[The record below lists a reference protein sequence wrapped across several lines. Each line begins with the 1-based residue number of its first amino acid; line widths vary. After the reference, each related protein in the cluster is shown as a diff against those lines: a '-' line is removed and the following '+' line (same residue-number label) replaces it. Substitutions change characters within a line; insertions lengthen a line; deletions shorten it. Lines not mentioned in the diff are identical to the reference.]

1 MATLIEEYN
10 TPEIAFKAIREEIGG
25 DLLSIADAEFKKNGE
40 FMSGNASDKYY
51 WYKNWLSNYKSGD
64 VKTDGSI
71 TDQDPNLITED
82 VEVGGQ
88 GGNKDILLNIHGF
101 LLDNKLIEG
110 DYDKW
115 LPTVT
120 PEIKYNI
127 HGLLK
132 DNGLI
137 NKDSKFNDWQKSSFG
152 TIDKV
157 DITEEDAY
165 DENPK
170 TFMNIPLNKKGLI
183 TASAL
188 DANSNYNFEDN
199 EDWNKKVVAMVKAGT
214 HAYNPDTREL
224 IKLEDNV
231 RSSADLAVAK
241 KENKV
246 EGDNFETNRLN
257 VEQQIDNIYNNP
269 PELPNGDVDIDALN
283 LAISEIDS
291 DSEFVQFNDNSLD
304 QQLEFQR
311 AEEIEYIN
319 NIFTEIETLRSEG
332 VGRTAPDTRQDRID
346 LLKKNEEKLR
356 NLAKKANISD
366 EDFNKYFGKDFDPEE
381 DDYFLLTDSAERNLQ
396 LNKRLSNLTKGKTG
410 LISNS
415 GLQELLLTG
424 LQGKG
429 YTIEDLNDYEKK
441 KEADKKLY
449 EEWKNGTKELS
460 TEELSRISTIT
471 PGAKEYVKKFL
482 PNIDQAQGDL
492 FAQTLNTVTSK
503 DPQFKQIQRSVRE
516 QVQDESE
523 LEMDRLREKYNLN
536 SQEGLE
542 LAQDDLRDWW
552 NRTYQEKLQ
561 NNTEAKKLFQQYSL
575 AVGSNMGDFNL
586 NLDRSKN
593 SDLAWVDEQFKKYGK
608 KPDSWEGQ
616 WQQGKAKI
624 LETFLKLSPGVDEV
638 FQKFQLTANNA
649 VLNTRDK
656 VVDSLKGIDNNLTLG
671 EARKNNKFLDQY
683 LVLNDLGWLD
693 SDKVGEYRERK
704 EMRLENVEQRAIN
717 NFEQLTQAMADQAIF
732 KSYAN
737 DAAFGISEG
746 FSFEGLLGTVSQG
759 VEQIPHMLPSILG
772 GVSLA
777 AGVATGNPALMT
789 FGYTASAIGAGYQ
802 GMQSYGS
809 AFMDAVERKMA
820 SDPKYAGK
828 QLTGEEFIEALK
840 TTKYDIDTGVFSA
853 PALSGASVMTTE
865 FLSDVIGGKLGGG
878 VAKSLIKK
886 PIVAKLMSN
895 TFGNYLAKATYGLA
909 AAELGSTKE
918 YLTEGFQSYLEQ
930 GFTNMTAG
938 QASPFT
944 TNIDTDQMLM
954 EAAMGKKTGYMFGG
968 GVAIGGLA
976 GSAKYSGINSV
987 LVGSYNDRAMNIA
1000 KNIDMTKGSKTFKT
1014 SENAF
1019 LQLQQEIMDDKNL
1032 TDDQKMASVLDLNDT
1047 RNAGLII
1054 PQGIT
1059 GKSKLELI
1067 ELLKE
1072 KAQLNRKIKAVDDSD
1087 ISDQDIKRRAEV
1099 SKRIKQLASGEV
1111 VSAELD
1117 LEENISNVRNI
1128 INKASKGKIKLI
1140 DLQDQKAVNKF
1151 VKENKLKVKLSG
1163 NEGSILQNTET
1174 GEQTIVINRDQA
1186 LKGDAVNVAGHE
1198 FLHAVLFETINR
1210 SPETALNLGN
1220 ALDGYLVNLSD
1231 DQIAN
1236 SKYKEKLE
1244 RYKDN
1249 PDSIT
1254 AEEKLTLFSDA
1265 LATGDIQFDENVFT
1279 QLGDQIRRFL
1289 QSMGINVKFNTGRDV
1304 YNFIKDFN
1312 DSVSKGELNV
1322 AQENLLEGRAEGE
1335 LVAEVKTEA
1344 EAANIVDKASKSEV
1358 KNIDKLATQYQE
1370 DPASADIESLI
1381 QQYRNLA
1388 LKALGY
1394 DIGKGDVKAKEAV
1407 SFVDKYFNSVLNRWD
1422 PAKGKLSTHITANI
1436 KPKRQGFYESE
1447 IGKKAKTTSIDDARA
1462 QQVADTE
1469 QTVEFDEKEKQ
1480 DTGRKKVYA
1489 SQTDQVGDL
1498 DTAETKAVIKD
1509 EVSKDILLAANKG
1522 KNAADTARD
1531 IANESKKNY
1540 FKRLRKDI
1548 GTFAS
1553 QKYKDFVN
1561 SLDKNFIKSLP
1572 VAIIKRRFGKLFGI
1586 KQTGTTPTKQT
1597 SKTGKPS
1604 YFNKPVYNV
1613 PKVTAQGLQD
1623 FKDYFLGGEKRQQSL
1638 YNILATDFALESIQ
1652 ELMADKSFMKKL
1664 DTALG
1669 EDAITAKEFMQNIEN
1684 KLDSRTVENTSFD
1697 TVKASL
1703 SDQTIDSD
1711 ETIDPVEETI
1721 KTKKYLNIAND
1732 KNSRDNTTGV
1742 VIKTI
1747 QIQKGKRTDKE
1758 GNIIEKK
1765 ANANKTY
1772 GIFDEGATL
1781 QKDVA
1786 IVKKPTKE
1794 NPNPNPETQGEGRNR
1809 ILNNFLNK
1817 YPQYRDMVKKATS
1830 GGITLSMFQTTQEF
1844 ENQID
1849 KQKSKQKTSKRKPYN
1864 FKNRLTKAFVDFFT
1878 KDNAKFKSEQLQNL
1892 KAYIDYWKDVATYLQ
1907 ANPKDAWFFGRAIA
1921 DAAAGGQS
1929 GFLRYSALIGF
1940 YPTNT
1945 KGLADFLSK
1954 VVEEHGYP
1962 QADLNESML
1971 AAAMANDLF
1980 GMSKI
1985 ANQAFLQGSLLDT
1998 DDTLVNELYQ
2008 TNQTQGFYDITSGL
2022 IIEGKLDWLPPGLAA
2037 WGRFAA
2043 SGINPNLYKSTFNGK
2058 TIAEIFGVNVSN
2070 KLKTSANVIA
2080 LQNKAI
2086 IAILTGTSKRAAVAR
2101 FNVDM
2106 KLIPAKNKQSKAL
2119 TKQYAPKLPE
2129 NVTTEKKVEIL
2140 NNYDKTIIKA
2150 SKSLIKPKGI
2160 SVFDFDDTLAKT
2172 KEKVIVT
2179 KANGSVVEISA
2190 AKFAEQALDL
2200 EAAGAKFNF
2209 DNFENV
2215 SKGTQKGPLADLAL
2229 RRQGKF
2235 GSKDIFVLTARPQI
2249 AATGI
2254 KTFLD
2259 GIGLNI
2265 PLKNITGLENGSPQ
2279 AKADWV
2285 ISKTA
2290 EGYNDFYFADDAI
2303 GNVKAV
2309 KEILDQVDVK
2319 SDVQL
2324 VKASKG
2330 ETFDKVMNDIIE
2342 DSTGIKSEAE
2352 YSKARAQT
2360 VGAKK
2365 GRFTFFTTPSAEDFV
2380 GLIYKFLGK
2389 GKVGDAQLK
2398 FFQDNLID
2406 PYNRAEQAVT
2416 RAKIS
2421 AANDFKALK
2430 KSLKTLPKSL
2440 SKQTGIGGFTFG
2452 QAARVAV
2459 WTRQGMEVPGLSKR
2473 DAKELNGF
2481 VSNNAEL
2488 DVFVDELIN
2497 IQKGKPYPK
2506 PGQNWLAGN
2515 ITSDIVNE
2523 INKVN
2528 RKEYMQVFNENLD
2541 IIFSDKVMNKLE
2553 AAYGPRYVEAL
2564 RDMFRRMKSG
2574 SNRPVGNSRIVDGL
2588 LNWLNN
2594 SVGAIMFLNT
2604 RTAVL
2609 QTISSVNFIN
2619 FGNNNIIA
2627 AGKAFANQKQYWKD
2641 FMTLMN
2647 SPYLVERRDGLK
2659 INVSESEIAD
2669 AVSESSNKP
2678 KAFLNL
2684 LLSKGFVLTRIADSF
2699 AIAAGGSTFYR
2710 NQIKAYMKSG
2720 MDQATAEK
2728 QAFDDFYAVAETSQ
2742 QSSNPSK
2749 ISQQQASGAGR
2760 VILAFANTPMQYA
2773 RIIKR
2778 ATQDLI
2784 AGRGDWKTNVS
2795 KIVYYGAMQNLIFNA
2810 LQTALFALAFGE
2822 EDEEQEDKT
2831 GRIANGMAD
2840 SLLRGLGIQGAAVVA
2855 IKDALITIYKQANK
2869 EKGSPEFRKAIADL
2883 FGFSPPLDSKVRK
2896 LNSGLNT
2903 LSWERE
2909 KMSQEGFNLNNPA
2922 YLAYAQVLAGLT
2934 NIPLDRAIQ
2943 KINNLRAATSDS
2955 SAKWQKVALLMGWST
2970 WDLGL
2975 PYYGVEDKEV
2985 QTPKTIL
2992 RDKVL
2997 KMKKET
3003 STKEQKEILLEL
3015 GLTKQE
3021 IKALKYENERI
3032 KKIIELQK

>member
-1 MATLIEEYN
+1 MATNEELLSQLGYDDWN
-10 TPEIAFKAIREEIGG
+10 IALQAKLDEIGPN
-25 DLLSIADAEFKKNGE
+25 LSTSAEKEWQEAWGNDKNQKPE
-40 FMSGNASDKYY
+40 DKYY
-51 WYKNWLSNYKSGD
+51 FMNNWLSNYKEGS
-64 VKTDGSI
+64 VRSDGSI
-71 TDQDPNLITED
+71 EEASQDVA
-82 VEVGGQ
+82 VEK
-88 GGNKDILLNIHGF
+88 GNKDKLINIHG
-101 LLDNKLIEG
+101 LLTHEKLTDK
-110 DYDKW
+110 DYDEW
-115 LPTVT
+115 LKSIT
-120 PEIKYNI
+120 PEKKFNI

-132 DNGLI
+132 HENLI
-137 NKDSKFNDWQKSSFG
+137 DIGFNEWQESTFG
-152 TIDKV
+152 TVDNV
-157 DITEEDAY
+157 DILDTDEY
-165 DENPK
+165 DENSQDFK
-170 TFMNIPLNKKGLI
+170 TIGGQTFKLNKDGLL

-188 DANSNYNFEDN
+188 NASDEFIGVEDSSIAEN
-199 EDWNKKVVAMVKAGT
+199 EKWNEEVLAKVKAGT
-214 HAYNPDTREL
+214 HAYDPKTQK
-224 IKLEDNV
+224 IIPLETPLQP
-231 RSSADLAVAK
+231 SLS
-241 KENKV
+241 KEERNIAS
-246 EGDNFETNRLN
+246 DNFEQNRLD
-257 VEQQIDNIYNNP
+257 VEQQVKNLMNQP
-269 PELPNGDVDIDALN
+269 PEDENGNIDYNALDAQ
-283 LAISEIDS
+283 LKEIDMTS
-291 DSEFVQFNDNSLD
+291 TFVEFNDQDIEQELLETRSLYTED
-304 QQLEFQR
+304 
-311 AEEIEYIN
+311 IKT
-319 NIFTEIETLRSEG
+319 IFSQIKDLQTEGT
-332 VGRTAPDTRQDRID
+332 GRGTKDTRQDRIN
-346 LLKKNEEKLR
+346 LIKKYEQQLREYAEKS
-356 NLAKKANISD
+356 NISE
-366 EDFNKYFGKDFDPEE
+366 EDFNEYFGREFDPEQ
-381 DDYFLLTDSAERNLQ
+381 DDYFFATDEMDKDKQ
-396 LNKRLSNLTKGKTG
+396 LNDRLSKLKGLEG
-410 LISNS
+410 
-415 GLQELLLTG
+415 LLLDG
-424 LQGKG
+424 IESEG
-429 YTIEDLNDYEKK
+429 YTVEDLDDFEERKAKNEKK
-441 KEADKKLY
+441 YLD
-449 EEWKNGTKELS
+449 WKDGKIELS
-460 TEELSRISTIT
+460 TQELSKIARIT

-482 PNIDQAQGDL
+482 PDVEDAKDNV
-492 FAQTLNTVTSK
+492 FETTLNTITQK
-503 DPQFKQIQRSVRE
+503 DPQFIQIQKNIE
-516 QVQDESE
+516 KELQKESE
-523 LEMDRLREKYNLN
+523 AEMDKIKEKYNLN
-536 SQEGLE
+536 TQKGLE
-542 LAQDDLRDWW
+542 LAQDNLKDWY
-552 NRTYQEKLQ
+552 NKTYQDKIQ
-561 NNTEAKKLFQQYSL
+561 NNPEAKKLFQQYSL
-575 AVGSNMGDFNL
+575 SVGANMGEFNQRV
-586 NLDRSKN
+586 DRSK
-593 SDLAWVDEQFKKYGK
+593 DWRLKWVDDQFKKYGK
-608 KPDSWEGQ
+608 DTDTWEGQ
-616 WQQGKAKI
+616 VNQGRAKI
-624 LETFLKLSPGVDEV
+624 LEYIAKTPSTVKNWWNEY
-638 FQKFQLTANNA
+638 QLG
-649 VLNTRDK
+649 LN
-656 VVDSLKGIDNNLTLG
+656 NNLIKSRDRVVKSMKGLDDDMTLG
-671 EARKNNKFLDQY
+671 EARKLNED
-683 LVLNDLGWLD
+683 LNDQLIYNDWIWTD
-693 SDKVGEYRERK
+693 NETVGDYRKRK
-704 EMRLENVEQRAIN
+704 QERLENVEDRAVT
-717 NFEQLTQAMADQAIF
+717 NFVEMTEAYADNMVF
-732 KSYAN
+732 KNYENEAS
-737 DAAFGISEG
+737 FWSLEG
-746 FSFEGLLGTVSQG
+746 FMGTLAEGVNQA
-759 VEQIPHMLPSILG
+759 PHMIPSMAG
-772 GVSLA
+772 GITMA
-777 AGVATGNPALMT
+777 AGVASSNPTLIYTGYAL
-789 FGYTASAIGAGYQ
+789 AAAGAGVQ
-802 GMQSYGS
+802 GAMSYGS
-809 AFMDAVERKMA
+809 SFMEAVERKMA
-820 SDPKYAGK
+820 SDPEYAGREI
-828 QLTGEEFIEALK
+828 TGEEFVEALK
-840 TTKYDIDTGVFSA
+840 TTRYDIDTGLFSA
-853 PALSGASVMTTE
+853 PAGAAYSVMATE
-865 FLSDVIGGKLGGG
+865 FLSDVVGGQVGGG
-878 VAKSLIKK
+878 FAKWAVKNPLVTKM
-886 PIVAKLMSN
+886 MSN
-895 TFGNYLAKATYGLA
+895 TFGNYLAIAGYGFGSMKA
-909 AAELGSTKE
+909 GSYKE

-930 GFTNMTAG
+930 GFTNAAAG
-938 QASPFT
+938 ESSPFT
-944 TNIDTDQMLM
+944 TNIDLDQVLM
-954 EAAMGKKTGYMFGG
+954 EARMGAKTGYLFGG
-968 GVAIGGLA
+968 GTAIGGVA
-976 GSAKYSGINSV
+976 GSAKRSGLNSV

-1099 SKRIKQLASGEV
+1099 STRIKELASGEV

-1128 INKASKGKIKLI
+1128 INKASKGKIKLV

-1151 VKENKLKVKLSG
+1151 VKDNKLKVKLSG

-1186 LKGDAVNVAGHE
+1186 LKGNAVNVAGHE
-1198 FLHAVLFETINR
+1198 FLHAVLFETINQ

-1244 RYKDN
+1244 RYKDD

-1289 QSMGINVKFNTGRDV
+1289 QSMGVNVKFNTGRDV

-1344 EAANIVDKASKSEV
+1344 EAANIVDKASKAEV
-1358 KNIDKLATQYQE
+1358 NNIDELATQYQE
-1370 DPASADIESLI
+1370 DPASADIENLI
-1381 QQYRNLA
+1381 QQYRNLS

-1394 DIGKGDVKAKEAV
+1394 DIGKGDVKAQEAV
-1407 SFVDKYFNSVLNRWD
+1407 SFVDKYFNSILNRWD

-1436 KPKRQGFYESE
+1436 KPKRQEFYESE
-1447 IGKKAKTTSIDDARA
+1447 IGKKATTTSIDDARA

-1498 DTAETKAVIKD
+1498 DTAETKAIIKD

-1572 VAIIKRRFGKLFGI
+1572 VATIKRRFGKLFGI

-1652 ELMADKSFMKKL
+1652 ELMADKAFMKKL
-1664 DTALG
+1664 DTAL
-1669 EDAITAKEFMQNIEN
+1669 DNSAITAQEFMQNIEN
-1684 KLDSRTVENTSFD
+1684 KLDGRSVENTSFD
-1697 TVKASL
+1697 TVKASKGETVGL
-1703 SDQTIDSD
+1703 VKTKGRSKIKDKIDTYRGQVSEVKTTKKSPNIAVETKDMIKKGKPNLKTFNDFGAPASEISTSYGDQTVGEARDMIGN
-1711 ETIDPVEETI
+1711 TFI
-1721 KTKKYLNIAND
+1721 D
-1732 KNSRDNTTGV
+1732 KNPQLRS
-1742 VIKTI
+1742 
-1747 QIQKGKRTDKE
+1747 
-1758 GNIIEKK
+1758 
-1765 ANANKTY
+1765 
-1772 GIFDEGATL
+1772 
-1781 QKDVA
+1781 
-1786 IVKKPTKE
+1786 
-1794 NPNPNPETQGEGRNR
+1794 
-1809 ILNNFLNK
+1809 IL
-1817 YPQYRDMVKKATS
+1817 
-1830 GGITLSMFQTTQEF
+1830 
-1844 ENQID
+1844 
-1849 KQKSKQKTSKRKPYN
+1849 KTSTTVNSQSLFGTTEEFDRRIPSKGVTQLRAKRYPYN
-1864 FKNRLTKAFVDFFT
+1864 QNKKFSRKVYDFITGERSKFKNQQA
-1878 KDNAKFKSEQLQNL
+1878 QNK
-1892 KAYIDYWKDVATYLQ
+1892 KAYIEFWMAVQDHLQ
-1907 ANPKDAWFFGRAIA
+1907 QYPQDAWFFGELISDVARA
-1921 DAAAGGQS
+1921 GQNS
-1929 GFLRYSALIGF
+1929 ILRYAATMGF
-1940 YPTNT
+1940 FPVDINGNPVFNKDVT
-1945 KGLADFLSK
+1945 
-1954 VVEEHGYP
+1954 EEHTYP
-1962 QADLNESML
+1962 QVDLNESML
-1971 AAAMANDLF
+1971 AAAIKGKIDLMAPVVIDAY
-1980 GMSKI
+1980 M
-1985 ANQAFLQGSLLDT
+1985 QGSLLDL
-1998 DDTLVNELYQ
+1998 DEALLKPFKDSMSEN
-2008 TNQTQGFYDITSGL
+2008 FYEITVGL
-2022 IIEGKLDWLPPGLAA
+2022 IAEGKLNLIPGM
-2037 WGRFAA
+2037 A
-2043 SGINPNLYKSTFNGK
+2043 SVIRMAEAGINLNLYESTYTGQ
-2058 TIAEIFGVNVSN
+2058 TIAEYFGVGVDN
-2070 KLKTSANVIA
+2070 KFKTSANVIA

-2106 KLIPAKNKQSKAL
+2106 KLIPAKNKQNKAL

-2140 NNYDKTIIKA
+2140 NNYDTTIIKA

-2190 AKFAEQALDL
+2190 AKFAEQASELQ
-2200 EAAGAKFNF
+2200 EAGATFNF

-2215 SKGTQKGPLADLAL
+2215 GKGTQKGPLADLAL

-2249 AATGI
+2249 AAADI

-2259 GIGLNI
+2259 GIGLNL

-2330 ETFDKVMNDIIE
+2330 ETFDKVMNDILE

-2352 YSKARAQT
+2352 FSKARAQT

-2365 GRFTFFTTPSAEDFV
+2365 GKFKFFTTPSAEDFV

-2389 GKVGDAQLK
+2389 GKVGDAQFQ

-2430 KSLKTLPKSL
+2430 NSLKTLPKSL

-2473 DAKELNGF
+2473 DAKELNDF

-2528 RKEYMQVFNENLD
+2528 RKEYMQEFNENLD

-2604 RTAVL
+2604 RSAVL
-2609 QTISSVNFIN
+2609 QTISAVNFIN
-2619 FGNNNIIA
+2619 FGNNNLIA

-2641 FMTLMN
+2641 FMTLFN

-2684 LLSKGFVLTRIADSF
+2684 LLSKGFVLTRFADSF

-2710 NQIKAYMKSG
+2710 NQVKAYMESG

-2728 QAFDDFYAVAETSQ
+2728 QAFDDFYAIAETSQ

-2778 ATQDLI
+2778 ASQDLI

-2810 LQTALFALAFGE
+2810 LQTALFSLAFGE
-2822 EDEEQEDKT
+2822 EDEEKEDKT

-2840 SLLRGLGIQGAAVVA
+2840 SLLRGLGIQGALVA
-2855 IKDALITIYKQANK
+2855 ATKDALITIYKQANK
-2869 EKGSPEFRKAIADL
+2869 EKGAPEFRKAISDL

-2943 KINNLRAATSDS
+2943 KINNLRAVTSDS

-2985 QTPKTIL
+2985 QTPQTIL
-2992 RDKVL
+2992 RDKVN

-3003 STKEQKEILLEL
+3003 STKEQKDILLEL

>member
-1 MATLIEEYN
+1 MATNEELLSQLGYDDWN
-10 TPEIAFKAIREEIGG
+10 IALQAKLDEIGPNLSTSAEKQWQKTWG
-25 DLLSIADAEFKKNGE
+25 DDKNQKPE
-40 FMSGNASDKYY
+40 DKYY
-51 WYKNWLSNYKSGD
+51 FMNNWLSNYKEGS
-64 VKTDGSI
+64 VRSDGSI
-71 TDQDPNLITED
+71 EEASQDVA
-82 VEVGGQ
+82 VEK
-88 GGNKDILLNIHGF
+88 GNKDKLINIHG
-101 LLDNKLIEG
+101 LLTHEKLI
-110 DYDKW
+110 DKNYDEW
-115 LPTVT
+115 LKSIT
-120 PEIKYNI
+120 PEKKFNI

-132 DNGLI
+132 HEGLI
-137 NKDSKFNDWQKSSFG
+137 DIGFNEWQESTFG
-152 TIDKV
+152 TV
-157 DITEEDAY
+157 DNVNVLDVDEY
-165 DENPK
+165 DENAEDFK
-170 TFMNIPLNKKGLI
+170 TIGGQTFKLNKDGLL

-188 DANSNYNFEDN
+188 NASDEFIGVEGATIADN
-199 EDWNKKVVAMVKAGT
+199 EKWNEEVLAKVKAGT
-214 HAYNPDTREL
+214 HAYDPKTQK
-224 IKLEDNV
+224 IIPLEKPLQPSLSKQERNIA
-231 RSSADLAVAK
+231 S
-241 KENKV
+241 
-246 EGDNFETNRLN
+246 DNFEQNRLN
-257 VEQQIDNIYNNP
+257 VEQQVKNLMNQP
-269 PELPNGDVDIDALN
+269 PEDKNGNVDYSALDAQLK
-283 LAISEIDS
+283 EIDMTS
-291 DSEFVQFNDNSLD
+291 TFVEFNDQDIEQELLETRSLYTED
-304 QQLEFQR
+304 
-311 AEEIEYIN
+311 IKT
-319 NIFTEIETLRSEG
+319 IFSQIKELRTKG
-332 VGRTAPDTRQDRID
+332 TGRGTKDTRQDRIN
-346 LLKKNEEKLR
+346 LIKKHEEQLR
-356 NLAKKANISD
+356 EYAEKANINE
-366 EDFNKYFGKDFDPEE
+366 EDFNEYFGREFDPEQ
-381 DDYFLLTDSAERNLQ
+381 DDYFFATDEMDKNKQ
-396 LNKRLSNLTKGKTG
+396 LNDRLSKLKGLEG
-410 LISNS
+410 
-415 GLQELLLTG
+415 LLLDG
-424 LQGKG
+424 IESEG
-429 YTIEDLNDYEKK
+429 YTVEDLDDFEERKANNEKK
-441 KEADKKLY
+441 YLD
-449 EEWKNGTKELS
+449 WKDGKIELS
-460 TEELSRISTIT
+460 TQELSKIARIT

-482 PNIDQAQGDL
+482 PNVEDAEDNV
-492 FAQTLNTVTSK
+492 FETTLNTITQK
-503 DPQFKQIQRSVRE
+503 DPQFIQIQKNIE
-516 QVQDESE
+516 KELQKDSE
-523 LEMDRLREKYNLN
+523 AEMDKIKEKYNLN
-536 SQEGLE
+536 TQKGLE
-542 LAQDDLRDWW
+542 LAQDDLKDWY
-552 NRTYQEKLQ
+552 NKTYQNKIQ
-561 NNTEAKKLFQQYSL
+561 NNPEAKKLFQQYSL
-575 AVGSNMGDFNL
+575 SVGANMGEFNQRV
-586 NLDRSKN
+586 DRSK
-593 SDLAWVDEQFKKYGK
+593 DWRLKWVDDQFKKYGK
-608 KPDSWEGQ
+608 DTDTWEGQ
-616 WQQGKAKI
+616 FNQGRAKI
-624 LETFLKLSPGVDEV
+624 LEYVAKTPSTVKNWWNEY
-638 FQKFQLTANNA
+638 QLGLNNN
-649 VLNTRDK
+649 LIKSRDK
-656 VVDSLKGIDNNLTLG
+656 VIKSMKGLDNDMTLG
-671 EARKNNKFLDQY
+671 EARKLNKD
-683 LVLNDLGWLD
+683 LNDQLIYNDWVWTD
-693 SDKVGEYRERK
+693 SETVGDYRKRK
-704 EMRLENVEQRAIN
+704 QERLENVEDRAIT
-717 NFEQLTQAMADQAIF
+717 NFIEMTEAYADNMVF
-732 KSYAN
+732 KNYENEAS
-737 DAAFGISEG
+737 FFSLEG
-746 FSFEGLLGTVSQG
+746 FMGTLAEGVNQA
-759 VEQIPHMLPSILG
+759 PHMIPSMAG
-772 GVSLA
+772 GITIA
-777 AGVATGNPALMT
+777 AGVASSNPALIYT
-789 FGYTASAIGAGYQ
+789 GYGLAAAGAGVQ
-802 GMQSYGS
+802 GAMSYGS
-809 AFMDAVERKMA
+809 SFMEAVERKMA
-820 SDPKYAGK
+820 SDPEYAGREI
-828 QLTGEEFIEALK
+828 TGEEFVEALK
-840 TTKYDIDTGVFSA
+840 TTRYDIDTGLFSA
-853 PALSGASVMTTE
+853 PAGAAYSVMTTE
-865 FLSDVIGGKLGGG
+865 FLSDVIGGQIGGS
-878 VAKSLIKK
+878 VAKWAVKNPLVTKM
-886 PIVAKLMSN
+886 MSN
-895 TFGNYLAKATYGLA
+895 TFGNYLAIAGYGL
-909 AAELGSTKE
+909 GSMKAGSYKE

-930 GFTNMTAG
+930 GFTNAAAG
-938 QASPFT
+938 ESSPFT
-944 TNIDTDQMLM
+944 TNIDLDQVLM
-954 EAAMGKKTGYMFGG
+954 EARMGAKTGYLFGG
-968 GVAIGGLA
+968 GTAVGGIA
-976 GSAKYSGINSV
+976 GSAKKSGLNSV

-1054 PQGIT
+1054 PQDIT

-1072 KAQLNRKIKAVDDSD
+1072 KAQLNRKIKAIDDSD
-1087 ISDQDIKRRAEV
+1087 MSDQDIKRRAEV
-1099 SKRIKQLASGEV
+1099 SKRIKELASGEV

-1128 INKASKGKIKLI
+1128 INKASKGKIKLV
-1140 DLQDQKAVNKF
+1140 DLQNQKAVNKF
-1151 VKENKLKVKLSG
+1151 VKDNKLKVKLSG

-1198 FLHAVLFETINR
+1198 FLHAVLFETINQ
-1210 SPETALNLGN
+1210 SPETALNLGK
-1220 ALDGYLVNLSD
+1220 ALDSYLGNLSD

-1244 RYKDN
+1244 RYKN
-1249 PDSIT
+1249 EPESIT

-1312 DSVSKGELNV
+1312 NSVSKGKLNI

-1335 LVAEVKTEA
+1335 LIADVKTEA
-1344 EAANIVDKASKSEV
+1344 EAIDIVDKASKSEV
-1358 KNIDKLATQYQE
+1358 KNIDKLATEYQE
-1370 DPASADIESLI
+1370 DPASADIENLV

-1394 DIGKGDVKAKEAV
+1394 DIGKGDVKAQEAV
-1407 SFVDKYFNSVLNRWD
+1407 SFVDKYFNSILDRWD

-1469 QTVEFDEKEKQ
+1469 QAVEFDQKEKQ

-1498 DTAETKAVIKD
+1498 DTAETKAIIKD

-1572 VAIIKRRFGKLFGI
+1572 VATIKRRFGKLFGI

-1652 ELMADKSFMKKL
+1652 ELMADKAFMKKL
-1664 DTALG
+1664 NTALG
-1669 EDAITAKEFMQNIEN
+1669 ENAITAQEFMQNIEN
-1684 KLDSRTVENTSFD
+1684 KLDGRTVENTSFD
-1697 TVKASL
+1697 TVKASKGKTVEL
-1703 SDQTIDSD
+1703 VK
-1711 ETIDPVEETI
+1711 ETGRSVAPKSTKI
-1721 KTKKYLNIAND
+1721 KVQFSEVKNGKETKKLVERNKSGKEVGYYKTITDIDAPATELSETYVKKNEKGETVTLTIGEARDMIGNTFID
-1732 KNSRDNTTGV
+1732 KNPKLRSILRTSSTVNSQSLFGTTEEFDRRIPSKGV
-1742 VIKTI
+1742 T
-1747 QIQKGKRTDKE
+1747 QL
-1758 GNIIEKK
+1758 
-1765 ANANKTY
+1765 NAQRY
-1772 GIFDEGATL
+1772 
-1781 QKDVA
+1781 
-1786 IVKKPTKE
+1786 
-1794 NPNPNPETQGEGRNR
+1794 
-1809 ILNNFLNK
+1809 
-1817 YPQYRDMVKKATS
+1817 
-1830 GGITLSMFQTTQEF
+1830 
-1844 ENQID
+1844 
-1849 KQKSKQKTSKRKPYN
+1849 PYN
-1864 FKNRLTKAFVDFFT
+1864 QNKKFSKKVYDFIT
-1878 KDNAKFKSEQLQNL
+1878 GERSKFKKEQAQNK
-1892 KAYIDYWKDVATYLQ
+1892 KAYIEFWMAVQDHLQ
-1907 ANPKDAWFFGRAIA
+1907 QYPQDAWFFGEVISDVAS
-1921 DAAAGGQS
+1921 AGQGS
-1929 GFLRYSALIGF
+1929 ILRYAANMGF
-1940 YPTNT
+1940 FPVDINGNPVFN
-1945 KGLADFLSK
+1945 KK
-1954 VVEEHGYP
+1954 VVEEHSYP
-1962 QADLNESML
+1962 QVDLNESML
-1971 AAAMANDLF
+1971 AAAIKGKIDLMAPVVIDAY
-1980 GMSKI
+1980 M
-1985 ANQAFLQGSLLDT
+1985 QGSLLET
-1998 DDTLVNELYQ
+1998 DDTIINVDYKTLMPEN
-2008 TNQTQGFYDITSGL
+2008 FYETTVAL
-2022 IIEGKLDWLPPGLAA
+2022 IAEGKLNLIPGV
-2037 WGRFAA
+2037 A
-2043 SGINPNLYKSTFNGK
+2043 SVIRMAEAGINLNLYESTYTGQ
-2058 TIAEIFGVNVSN
+2058 TIAEYFGVGVDN
-2070 KLKTSANVIA
+2070 KFKTSKNVIA

-2106 KLIPAKNKQSKAL
+2106 KLIPAKNKQSLVL

-2140 NNYDKTIIKA
+2140 NNYDTTIEKA

-2172 KEKVIVT
+2172 KEKVIVN
-2179 KANGSVVEISA
+2179 KADGTTVEISA
-2190 AKFAEQALDL
+2190 AKFAEQASDL
-2200 EAAGAKFNF
+2200 EASGATFNF

-2215 SKGTQKGPLADLAL
+2215 GKGTQKGPLADLAL

-2249 AATGI
+2249 AAVDI

-2259 GIGLNI
+2259 GIGLNL

-2303 GNVKAV
+2303 KNVKAV

-2330 ETFDKVMNDIIE
+2330 ETFDKVMNDILE
-2342 DSTGIKSEAE
+2342 NSTGIKSEAE
-2352 YSKARAQT
+2352 FSKARAQT

-2365 GRFTFFTTPSAEDFV
+2365 GKFSFFTTPSAEDFV

-2389 GKVGDAQLK
+2389 GKVGDAQFQ

-2416 RAKIS
+2416 RAKIT

-2473 DAKELNGF
+2473 DAKELNAF
-2481 VSNNAEL
+2481 IDNNAEL

-2506 PGQNWLAGN
+2506 PSQTWLAGN

-2528 RKEYMQVFNENLD
+2528 RKEYMREFNENLD

-2604 RTAVL
+2604 RSAVL
-2609 QTISSVNFIN
+2609 QTISAVNFIN
-2619 FGNNNIIA
+2619 FGNNNLIA

-2641 FMTLMN
+2641 FMTLFN

-2684 LLSKGFVLTRIADSF
+2684 LLSKGFVLTRFADSF

-2710 NQIKAYMKSG
+2710 NQVKAYMKSG

-2728 QAFDDFYAVAETSQ
+2728 QAFDDFYAIAEESQ

-2773 RIIKR
+2773 RIIKK
-2778 ATQDLI
+2778 ATQDLA

-2822 EDEEQEDKT
+2822 EDEEKEDKT

-2869 EKGSPEFRKAIADL
+2869 EKGAPEFRKAIADL

-2896 LNSGLNT
+2896 LTSGLNT

-2909 KMSQEGFNLNNPA
+2909 KMSQEGFSLNNPA
-2922 YLAYAQVLAGLT
+2922 YLAFAQVLAGLT
-2934 NIPLDRAIQ
+2934 NVPLDRAIQ
-2943 KINNLRAATSDS
+2943 KINNLRAVTSDS

-2985 QTPKTIL
+2985 QTPQTIL
-2992 RDKVL
+2992 RDKVN

-3003 STKEQKEILLEL
+3003 SVKEQKEILLKL
-3015 GLTKQE
+3015 GLTKQQ

-3032 KKIIELQK
+3032 KKIIELQKK

>member
-1 MATLIEEYN
+1 MATNEELLSQLGYDDWN
-10 TPEIAFKAIREEIGG
+10 IALQAKLDEIGPNLSTSAEKEWQETWG
-25 DLLSIADAEFKKNGE
+25 DDKNQKPE
-40 FMSGNASDKYY
+40 DKYY
-51 WYKNWLSNYKSGD
+51 FMNNWLSNYKEGS
-64 VKTDGSI
+64 VRSDGSI
-71 TDQDPNLITED
+71 EEASQDVA
-82 VEVGGQ
+82 VEK
-88 GGNKDILLNIHGF
+88 GNKDKLINIHG
-101 LLDNKLIEG
+101 LLTHEKLI
-110 DYDKW
+110 DKNYDEW
-115 LPTVT
+115 LKSIT
-120 PEIKYNI
+120 PEKKFNI

-132 DNGLI
+132 HEGLI
-137 NKDSKFNDWQKSSFG
+137 DTGFNEWQKSTFG
-152 TIDKV
+152 TVDNV
-157 DITEEDAY
+157 DILDTDEY
-165 DENPK
+165 DENSEDFK
-170 TFMNIPLNKKGLI
+170 TIGGQTFKLNKDGLL

-188 DANSNYNFEDN
+188 NASDEFIGVEGATIADN
-199 EDWNKKVVAMVKAGT
+199 EKWNEEVLAKVKAGT
-214 HAYNPDTREL
+214 HAYDPKTQK
-224 IKLEDNV
+224 IIPLEV
-231 RSSADLAVAK
+231 PLQPSLS
-241 KENKV
+241 KEERNIAS
-246 EGDNFETNRLN
+246 DNFEQNRLD
-257 VEQQIDNIYNNP
+257 VEQQVKNLMNQP
-269 PELPNGDVDIDALN
+269 PEDENGNVDYNALDAQLK
-283 LAISEIDS
+283 EIDMTS
-291 DSEFVQFNDNSLD
+291 TFVEFNDQDIEQELLETRSLYTED
-304 QQLEFQR
+304 VKT
-311 AEEIEYIN
+311 
-319 NIFTEIETLRSEG
+319 IFSQIKDLQTEGT
-332 VGRTAPDTRQDRID
+332 GRGTKDTRQDRIN
-346 LLKKNEEKLR
+346 LIKKYEEQLR
-356 NLAKKANISD
+356 EYAEKSNISE
-366 EDFNKYFGKDFDPEE
+366 EDFNEYFGREFDPEQ
-381 DDYFLLTDSAERNLQ
+381 DDYFFATDEMDKDKQ
-396 LNKRLSNLTKGKTG
+396 LNDRLSKLKGLEG
-410 LISNS
+410 
-415 GLQELLLTG
+415 LLLDG
-424 LQGKG
+424 IESEG
-429 YTIEDLNDYEKK
+429 YTVEDLDDFEERKAKNEKK
-441 KEADKKLY
+441 YLD
-449 EEWKNGTKELS
+449 WKDGKIELS
-460 TEELSRISTIT
+460 TQELSKIARIT

-482 PNIDQAQGDL
+482 PDVEDAKDNV
-492 FAQTLNTVTSK
+492 FETTLNTITQK
-503 DPQFKQIQRSVRE
+503 DPQFIQIQKNIE
-516 QVQDESE
+516 KELQKESE
-523 LEMDRLREKYNLN
+523 AEMDKIKEKYNLN
-536 SQEGLE
+536 TQKGLE
-542 LAQDDLRDWW
+542 LAQDDLKDWY
-552 NRTYQEKLQ
+552 NKTYQDKIQ
-561 NNTEAKKLFQQYSL
+561 NNPEAKKLFQQYSL
-575 AVGSNMGDFNL
+575 SVGANMGEFNQRV
-586 NLDRSKN
+586 DRSK
-593 SDLAWVDEQFKKYGK
+593 DWRLKWVDDQFKKYGK
-608 KPDSWEGQ
+608 DTDTWEGQ
-616 WQQGKAKI
+616 VNQGRAKI
-624 LETFLKLSPGVDEV
+624 LEYIAKTPSTVKNWWNEY
-638 FQKFQLTANNA
+638 QLG
-649 VLNTRDK
+649 LN
-656 VVDSLKGIDNNLTLG
+656 NNLIKSRDRVVKSMKGLDDDMTLG
-671 EARKNNKFLDQY
+671 EARKLNED
-683 LVLNDLGWLD
+683 LNDQLIYNDWIWTND
-693 SDKVGEYRERK
+693 ETVGDYRKRK
-704 EMRLENVEQRAIN
+704 QERLENVEDRAVT
-717 NFEQLTQAMADQAIF
+717 NFVEMTEAYADNMVF
-732 KSYAN
+732 KNYENEAS
-737 DAAFGISEG
+737 FWSLEG
-746 FSFEGLLGTVSQG
+746 FMGTLAEGVNQA
-759 VEQIPHMLPSILG
+759 PHMIPSMAG
-772 GVSLA
+772 GITMA
-777 AGVATGNPALMT
+777 AGVASSNPTLIYTGYGLA
-789 FGYTASAIGAGYQ
+789 AAGAGVQ
-802 GMQSYGS
+802 GAMSYGS
-809 AFMDAVERKMA
+809 SFMEAVERKMA
-820 SDPKYAGK
+820 SDPEYAGREI
-828 QLTGEEFIEALK
+828 TGEEFVEALK
-840 TTKYDIDTGVFSA
+840 TTRYDIDTGLFSA
-853 PALSGASVMTTE
+853 PAGAAYSVMATE
-865 FLSDVIGGKLGGG
+865 FLSDVVGGQVGGG
-878 VAKSLIKK
+878 FAKWAVKNPLVTKM
-886 PIVAKLMSN
+886 MSN
-895 TFGNYLAKATYGLA
+895 TFGNYLAIAGYGL
-909 AAELGSTKE
+909 GSMKAGSYKE

-930 GFTNMTAG
+930 GFTNAAAG
-938 QASPFT
+938 ESSPFT
-944 TNIDTDQMLM
+944 TNINLDQVLM
-954 EAAMGKKTGYMFGG
+954 EARMGAKTGYLFGG
-968 GVAIGGLA
+968 GTAIGGVA
-976 GSAKYSGINSV
+976 GSAKRSGLNSV

-1151 VKENKLKVKLSG
+1151 VKDNKLKVKLSG

-1236 SKYKEKLE
+1236 SKYKEKLK

-1289 QSMGINVKFNTGRDV
+1289 QSMGVNVKFNTGRDV

-1407 SFVDKYFNSVLNRWD
+1407 SFVDKYFNSILNRWD

-1447 IGKKAKTTSIDDARA
+1447 IGKKATTTSIDDERA

-1498 DTAETKAVIKD
+1498 DVAETKAVIKD

-1548 GTFAS
+1548 GTFSS

-1572 VAIIKRRFGKLFGI
+1572 VATIKRRFGKLFGI

-1613 PKVTAQGLQD
+1613 PKVTTQGLQD

-1652 ELMADKSFMKKL
+1652 ELMADKAFMKKL

-1669 EDAITAKEFMQNIEN
+1669 ENAITAQEFMQNIEN
-1684 KLDSRTVENTSFD
+1684 KLDGRTVENTSFD
-1697 TVKASL
+1697 TVKASK
-1703 SDQTIDSD
+1703 SETVDTI
-1711 ETIDPVEETI
+1711 EAIDTVEETV
-1721 KTKKYLNIAND
+1721 KTKKYLNIANEKD
-1732 KNSRDNTTGV
+1732 SRDKTTGV

-1747 QIQKGKRTDKE
+1747 QVQKGNRTDKD
-1758 GNIIEKK
+1758 GNIIKQGT
-1765 ANANKTY
+1765 NKIY
-1772 GIFDEGATL
+1772 GVFDEGALL

-1786 IVKKPTKE
+1786 INKT
-1794 NPNPNPETQGEGRNR
+1794 ETQGQGRNR
-1809 ILNNFLNK
+1809 IANNFISK
-1817 YPQYRDMVKKATS
+1817 FPQYRDMIKRATS

-1844 ENQID
+1844 DNQVN
-1849 KQKSKQKTSKRKPYN
+1849 KTKSRQKNSKRKPYN
-1864 FKNRLTKAFVDFFT
+1864 LKNRLTKAFVNFFT
-1878 KDNAKFKSEQLQNL
+1878 KDNAKFKSEQFQNL
-1892 KAYIDYWKDVATYLQ
+1892 KAYIDYWKDVANYLQ
-1907 ANPKDAWFFGRAIA
+1907 TNPKDAWFFGRAIA

-1945 KGLADFLSK
+1945 KGFPDFLNK

-1985 ANQAFLQGSLLDT
+1985 ANQAFLQGSLLDP
-1998 DDTLVNELYQ
+1998 DDTLVNKLYSS
-2008 TNQTQGFYDITSGL
+2008 NQTQGFYDITSGL
-2022 IIEGKLDWLPPGLAA
+2022 IIEGKLNWLPPGLAA
-2037 WGRFAA
+2037 WGRFASA
-2043 SGINPNLYKSTFNGK
+2043 GINPNLYKSTFNGK
-2058 TIAEIFGVNVSN
+2058 SIAEIFGVNVDDS
-2070 KLKTSANVIA
+2070 LKTSANVIA

-2086 IAILTGTSKRAAVAR
+2086 IAILTGASKRAAVAR

-2140 NNYDKTIIKA
+2140 NNYDTTITKA

-2190 AKFAEQALDL
+2190 AKFAEQASELQ
-2200 EAAGAKFNF
+2200 EAGATFNF

-2215 SKGTQKGPLADLAL
+2215 GKGTQKGPLADLAL

-2330 ETFDKVMNDIIE
+2330 ETFDKVMNDILE

-2352 YSKARAQT
+2352 FSKARAQT

-2365 GRFTFFTTPSAEDFV
+2365 GRFSFFTTPSAEDFV

-2473 DAKELNGF
+2473 DAKELNDF

-2564 RDMFRRMKSG
+2564 RDMFSRMKSG

-2604 RTAVL
+2604 RSAVL
-2609 QTISSVNFIN
+2609 QTISAVNFIN
-2619 FGNNNIIA
+2619 FGNNNLIA
-2627 AGKAFANQKQYWKD
+2627 AGKAFSNQKQYWKD
-2641 FMTLMN
+2641 FMTLFN

-2684 LLSKGFVLTRIADSF
+2684 LLSKGFVLTRFADSF

-2710 NQIKAYMKSG
+2710 NQVKAYMESG

-2728 QAFDDFYAVAETSQ
+2728 QAFDDFYAIAETSQ

-2778 ATQDLI
+2778 ASQDLI

-2822 EDEEQEDKT
+2822 EDEEKEDKT

-2869 EKGSPEFRKAIADL
+2869 EKGAPEFRKAIADL

-2943 KINNLRAATSDS
+2943 KINNLRAVTSDS

-2985 QTPKTIL
+2985 QTPQTIL
-2992 RDKVL
+2992 RDKVN

-3003 STKEQKEILLEL
+3003 STKEQKELLLEL
-3015 GLTKQE
+3015 GLTKQQ

>member
-1 MATLIEEYN
+1 MATNEELLSQLGYDDWN
-10 TPEIAFKAIREEIGG
+10 IALQAKLDEIGPNLSTSAEKQWQKTWG
-25 DLLSIADAEFKKNGE
+25 DDKNQKPE
-40 FMSGNASDKYY
+40 DKYY
-51 WYKNWLSNYKSGD
+51 FMNNWLSNYKEGS
-64 VKTDGSI
+64 VRSDGSI
-71 TDQDPNLITED
+71 EEASQDVA
-82 VEVGGQ
+82 VEK
-88 GGNKDILLNIHGF
+88 GNKDKLINIHG
-101 LLDNKLIEG
+101 LLTHEKLI
-110 DYDKW
+110 DKNYDEW
-115 LPTVT
+115 LKSIT
-120 PEIKYNI
+120 PEKKFNI

-132 DNGLI
+132 HEGLI
-137 NKDSKFNDWQKSSFG
+137 DIGFNEWQESTFG
-152 TIDKV
+152 TV
-157 DITEEDAY
+157 DNVNVLDVDEY
-165 DENPK
+165 DENAEDFK
-170 TFMNIPLNKKGLI
+170 TIGGQTFKLNKDGLL

-188 DANSNYNFEDN
+188 NASDEFIGVEGATIADN
-199 EDWNKKVVAMVKAGT
+199 EKWNEEVLAKVKAGT
-214 HAYNPDTREL
+214 HAYDPKTQK
-224 IKLEDNV
+224 IIPLEKPLQPSLSKQERNIA
-231 RSSADLAVAK
+231 S
-241 KENKV
+241 
-246 EGDNFETNRLN
+246 DNFEQNRLN
-257 VEQQIDNIYNNP
+257 VEQQVKNLMNQP
-269 PELPNGDVDIDALN
+269 PEDKNGNVDYSALDAQLK
-283 LAISEIDS
+283 EIDMTS
-291 DSEFVQFNDNSLD
+291 TFVEFNDQDIEQELLETRSLYTED
-304 QQLEFQR
+304 
-311 AEEIEYIN
+311 IKT
-319 NIFTEIETLRSEG
+319 IFSQIKELRTKG
-332 VGRTAPDTRQDRID
+332 TGRGTKDTRQDRIN
-346 LLKKNEEKLR
+346 LIKKHEEQLR
-356 NLAKKANISD
+356 EYAEKANINE
-366 EDFNKYFGKDFDPEE
+366 EDFNEYFGREFDPEQ
-381 DDYFLLTDSAERNLQ
+381 DDYFFATDEMDKNKQ
-396 LNKRLSNLTKGKTG
+396 LNDRLSKLKGLEG
-410 LISNS
+410 
-415 GLQELLLTG
+415 LLLDG
-424 LQGKG
+424 IESEG
-429 YTIEDLNDYEKK
+429 YTVEDLDDFEERKANNEKK
-441 KEADKKLY
+441 YLD
-449 EEWKNGTKELS
+449 WKDGKIELS
-460 TEELSRISTIT
+460 TQELSKIARIT

-482 PNIDQAQGDL
+482 PNVEDAEDNV
-492 FAQTLNTVTSK
+492 FETTLNNITQK
-503 DPQFKQIQRSVRE
+503 DPQFIQIQKNIE
-516 QVQDESE
+516 KELQKDSE
-523 LEMDRLREKYNLN
+523 AEMDKIKEKYNLN
-536 SQEGLE
+536 TQKGLE
-542 LAQDDLRDWW
+542 LAQDDLKDWY
-552 NRTYQEKLQ
+552 NKTYQNKIQ
-561 NNTEAKKLFQQYSL
+561 NNPEAKKLFQQYSL
-575 AVGSNMGDFNL
+575 SVGANMGEFNQRV
-586 NLDRSKN
+586 DRSK
-593 SDLAWVDEQFKKYGK
+593 DWRLKWVDDQFKKYGK
-608 KPDSWEGQ
+608 DTDTWEGQ
-616 WQQGKAKI
+616 FNQGRAKI
-624 LETFLKLSPGVDEV
+624 LEYVAKTPSTVKNWWNEY
-638 FQKFQLTANNA
+638 QLGLNNN
-649 VLNTRDK
+649 LIKSRDK
-656 VVDSLKGIDNNLTLG
+656 VIKSMKGLDNDMTLG
-671 EARKNNKFLDQY
+671 EARKLNKD
-683 LVLNDLGWLD
+683 LNDQLIYNDWVWTD
-693 SDKVGEYRERK
+693 SETVGDYRKRK
-704 EMRLENVEQRAIN
+704 QERLENVEDRAIT
-717 NFEQLTQAMADQAIF
+717 NFIEMTEAYADNMVF
-732 KSYAN
+732 KNYENEAS
-737 DAAFGISEG
+737 FFSLEG
-746 FSFEGLLGTVSQG
+746 FMGTLAEGVNQA
-759 VEQIPHMLPSILG
+759 PHMIPSMAG
-772 GVSLA
+772 GITIA
-777 AGVATGNPALMT
+777 AGVASSNPALIYT
-789 FGYTASAIGAGYQ
+789 GYGLAAAGAGVQ
-802 GMQSYGS
+802 GAMSYGS
-809 AFMDAVERKMA
+809 SFMEAVERKMA
-820 SDPKYAGK
+820 SDPEYAGREI
-828 QLTGEEFIEALK
+828 TGEEFVEALK
-840 TTKYDIDTGVFSA
+840 TTRYDIDTGLFSA
-853 PALSGASVMTTE
+853 PAGAADSGMTTE
-865 FLSDVIGGKLGGG
+865 FLSDVIGGQIGGS
-878 VAKSLIKK
+878 VAKWAVKNPLVTKM
-886 PIVAKLMSN
+886 MSN
-895 TFGNYLAKATYGLA
+895 TFGNYLAIAGYGL
-909 AAELGSTKE
+909 GSMKAGSYKE

-930 GFTNMTAG
+930 GFTNAAAG
-938 QASPFT
+938 ESSPFT
-944 TNIDTDQMLM
+944 TNIDLDQVLM
-954 EAAMGKKTGYMFGG
+954 EARMGAKTGYLFGG
-968 GVAIGGLA
+968 GTAVGGIA
-976 GSAKYSGINSV
+976 GSAKKSGLNSV

-1054 PQGIT
+1054 PQDIT

-1072 KAQLNRKIKAVDDSD
+1072 KAQLNRKIKAIDDSD
-1087 ISDQDIKRRAEV
+1087 MSDQDIKRRAEV
-1099 SKRIKQLASGEV
+1099 SKRIKELASGEV

-1128 INKASKGKIKLI
+1128 INKASKGKIKLV
-1140 DLQDQKAVNKF
+1140 DLQNQKAVNKF
-1151 VKENKLKVKLSG
+1151 VKDNKLKVKLSG

-1198 FLHAVLFETINR
+1198 FLHAVLFETINQ
-1210 SPETALNLGN
+1210 SPETALNLGK
-1220 ALDGYLVNLSD
+1220 ALDSYLGNLSD

-1244 RYKDN
+1244 RYKN
-1249 PDSIT
+1249 EPESIT

-1312 DSVSKGELNV
+1312 NSVSKGKLNI

-1335 LVAEVKTEA
+1335 LIADVKTEA
-1344 EAANIVDKASKSEV
+1344 EAIDIVDKASKSEV
-1358 KNIDKLATQYQE
+1358 KNIDKLATEYQE
-1370 DPASADIESLI
+1370 DPASADIENLV

-1394 DIGKGDVKAKEAV
+1394 DIGKGDVKAQEAV
-1407 SFVDKYFNSVLNRWD
+1407 SFVDKYFNSILDRWD

-1469 QTVEFDEKEKQ
+1469 QAVEFDQKEKQ

-1498 DTAETKAVIKD
+1498 DTAETKAIIKD

-1572 VAIIKRRFGKLFGI
+1572 VATIKRRFGKLFGI

-1652 ELMADKSFMKKL
+1652 ELMADKAFMKKL
-1664 DTALG
+1664 NTALG
-1669 EDAITAKEFMQNIEN
+1669 ENAITAQEFMQNIEN
-1684 KLDSRTVENTSFD
+1684 KLDGRTVENTSFD
-1697 TVKASL
+1697 TVKASKGKTVEL
-1703 SDQTIDSD
+1703 VK
-1711 ETIDPVEETI
+1711 ETGRSVAPKSTKI
-1721 KTKKYLNIAND
+1721 KVQFSEVKNGKETKKLVERNKSGKEVGYYKTITDIDAPATELSETYVKKNEKGETVTLTIGEARDMIGNTFID
-1732 KNSRDNTTGV
+1732 KNPKLRSILRTSSTVNSQSLFGTTEEFDRRIPSKGV
-1742 VIKTI
+1742 T
-1747 QIQKGKRTDKE
+1747 QL
-1758 GNIIEKK
+1758 
-1765 ANANKTY
+1765 NAQRY
-1772 GIFDEGATL
+1772 
-1781 QKDVA
+1781 
-1786 IVKKPTKE
+1786 
-1794 NPNPNPETQGEGRNR
+1794 
-1809 ILNNFLNK
+1809 
-1817 YPQYRDMVKKATS
+1817 
-1830 GGITLSMFQTTQEF
+1830 
-1844 ENQID
+1844 
-1849 KQKSKQKTSKRKPYN
+1849 PYN
-1864 FKNRLTKAFVDFFT
+1864 QNKKFSKKVYDFIT
-1878 KDNAKFKSEQLQNL
+1878 GERSKFKKEQAQNK
-1892 KAYIDYWKDVATYLQ
+1892 KAYIEFWMAVQDHLQ
-1907 ANPKDAWFFGRAIA
+1907 QYPQDAWFFGEVISDVAS
-1921 DAAAGGQS
+1921 AGQGS
-1929 GFLRYSALIGF
+1929 ILRYAANMGF
-1940 YPTNT
+1940 FPVDINGNPVFN
-1945 KGLADFLSK
+1945 KK
-1954 VVEEHGYP
+1954 VVEEHSYP
-1962 QADLNESML
+1962 QVDLNESML
-1971 AAAMANDLF
+1971 AAAIKGKIDLMAPVVIDAY
-1980 GMSKI
+1980 M
-1985 ANQAFLQGSLLDT
+1985 QGSLLET
-1998 DDTLVNELYQ
+1998 DDTIINVDYKTLMPEN
-2008 TNQTQGFYDITSGL
+2008 FYETTVAL
-2022 IIEGKLDWLPPGLAA
+2022 IAEGKLNLIPGV
-2037 WGRFAA
+2037 A
-2043 SGINPNLYKSTFNGK
+2043 SVIRMAEAGINLNLYESTYTGQ
-2058 TIAEIFGVNVSN
+2058 TIAEYFGVGVDN
-2070 KLKTSANVIA
+2070 KFKTSKNVIA

-2106 KLIPAKNKQSKAL
+2106 KLIPAKNKQSLVL

-2140 NNYDKTIIKA
+2140 NNYDTTIEKA

-2172 KEKVIVT
+2172 KEKVIVN
-2179 KANGSVVEISA
+2179 KADGTTVEISA
-2190 AKFAEQALDL
+2190 AKFAEQASDL
-2200 EAAGAKFNF
+2200 EASGATFNF

-2215 SKGTQKGPLADLAL
+2215 GKGTQKGPLADLAL

-2249 AATGI
+2249 AAVDI

-2259 GIGLNI
+2259 GIGLNL

-2303 GNVKAV
+2303 KNVKAV

-2330 ETFDKVMNDIIE
+2330 ETFDKVMNDILE
-2342 DSTGIKSEAE
+2342 NSTGIKSEAE
-2352 YSKARAQT
+2352 FSKARAQT

-2365 GRFTFFTTPSAEDFV
+2365 GKFSFFTTPSAEDFV

-2389 GKVGDAQLK
+2389 GKVGDAQFQ

-2416 RAKIS
+2416 RAKIT

-2473 DAKELNGF
+2473 DAKELNAF
-2481 VSNNAEL
+2481 IDNNAEL

-2506 PGQNWLAGN
+2506 PSQTWLAGN

-2528 RKEYMQVFNENLD
+2528 RKEYMREFNENLD

-2604 RTAVL
+2604 RSAVL
-2609 QTISSVNFIN
+2609 QTISAVNFIN
-2619 FGNNNIIA
+2619 FGNNNLIA

-2641 FMTLMN
+2641 FMTLFN

-2684 LLSKGFVLTRIADSF
+2684 LLSKGFVLTRFADSF

-2710 NQIKAYMKSG
+2710 NQVKAYMKSG

-2728 QAFDDFYAVAETSQ
+2728 QAFDDFYAIAEESQ

-2773 RIIKR
+2773 RIIKK
-2778 ATQDLI
+2778 ATQDLA

-2822 EDEEQEDKT
+2822 EDEEKEDKT

-2869 EKGSPEFRKAIADL
+2869 EKGAPEFRKAIADL

-2896 LNSGLNT
+2896 LTSGLNT

-2909 KMSQEGFNLNNPA
+2909 KMSQEGFSLNNPA
-2922 YLAYAQVLAGLT
+2922 YLAFAQVLAGLT
-2934 NIPLDRAIQ
+2934 NVPLDRAIQ
-2943 KINNLRAATSDS
+2943 KINNLRAVTSDS

-2985 QTPKTIL
+2985 QTPQTIL
-2992 RDKVL
+2992 RDKVN

-3003 STKEQKEILLEL
+3003 SVKEQKEILLKL
-3015 GLTKQE
+3015 GLTKQQ

-3032 KKIIELQK
+3032 KKIIELQKK